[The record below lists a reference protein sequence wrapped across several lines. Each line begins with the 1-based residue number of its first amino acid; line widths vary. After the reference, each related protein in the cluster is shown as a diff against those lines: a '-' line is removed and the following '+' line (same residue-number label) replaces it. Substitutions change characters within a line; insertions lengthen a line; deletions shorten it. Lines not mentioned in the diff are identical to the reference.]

1 MINSSSRTEQE
12 FTSSP
17 PTPAATL
24 DVLLLSFRL
33 QGYLS
38 SLLAQESKDYGLGP
52 AEAIALIA
60 LTRGPIPISGVA
72 KAAGIRP
79 NGASVLVERLRLRQ
93 LVHRQRSRRD
103 SRVVTVELTDA
114 GKEAADKLIARVGDQ
129 MRFVLSPL
137 PSVERENLILLLSR
151 LVGP

>member
-1 MINSSSRTEQE
+1 LINPTSRNDQE
-12 FTSSP
+12 LTSAAPSP
-17 PTPAATL
+17 TATL

-38 SLLAQESKDYGLGP
+38 SLLASESKDYGLGP

-60 LTRGPIPISGVA
+60 LTRGPVPISGVA

-93 LVHRQRSRRD
+93 LVQRERSRRD
-103 SRVVTVELTDA
+103 SRVVTVELTEA
-114 GKEAADKLIARVGDQ
+114 GKEAAEKLIARVGDQ
-129 MRFVLSPL
+129 MRFVLAPL

-151 LVGP
+151 LVGS